1 MASIY
6 ELNKDYA
13 ELSAM
18 LEAAETPEEIEAI
31 KNTLEMLDCSIEE
44 KIENTA
50 KYMVNVEADIQGIN
64 AEIDRLN
71 KIKKSKESTVE
82 TLKNNI
88 EYSMKQKGIEKLEVG
103 TFKAYYK
110 KSESVEITN
119 LDVIPADYITRVEIK
134 PDKVAIKKAIKAG
147 EVVDGAH
154 IQTNMN
160 FYIK

>member
-1 MASIY
+1 MSSIY
-6 ELNKDYA
+6 ELNKNYM
-13 ELSAM
+13 ELTAM

-31 KNTLEMLDCSIEE
+31 QNTLEMIDLSIEE

-50 KYMVNVEADIQGIN
+50 KYMVNVESDIQGLKT
-64 AEIDRLN
+64 EIDRLT
-71 KIKKSKESTVE
+71 KIKKAKENAVE
-82 TLKNNI
+82 RLKNNV
-88 EYSMKQKGIEKLEVG
+88 EYAMKQKGIEKLEVG

-119 LDVIPADYITRVEIK
+119 LDVIPADYTRVEIK
-134 PDKVAIKKAIKAG
+134 ADKVAIKKAIKAG
-147 EVVDGAH
+147 ETVEGAH

>member
-1 MASIY
+1 
-6 ELNKDYA
+6 
-13 ELSAM
+13 M

-31 KNTLEMLDCSIEE
+31 QNTLEMLDLSIEE

-50 KYMVNVEADIQGIN
+50 KYMVNVEGDIQGIK

-71 KIKKSKESTVE
+71 KIKKSKESTIE

-103 TFKAYYK
+103 TFKAGYR

-119 LDVIPADYITRVEIK
+119 LDVIPADFITKVEIK
-134 PDKVAIKKAIKAG
+134 ADKTAIKKALKAG
-147 EVVDGAH
+147 ETVDGAE
-154 IQTNMN
+154 IKVNQN